1 MAEYAK
7 IIVKASVEEL
17 DRIFDYRIPDF
28 LENVCQIGVRVI
40 IPFGPQNRKREGYVL
55 ALSDETEVPLDKM
68 KSVMEVLDQ
77 GAILFSKDM
86 IELAFFMKRKY
97 FTTLNSCLQTI
108 IPSGIHVKSQY
119 MVYLQES
126 ILQVE
131 WEICTPKQRE
141 ILEMLKEQNGIEIGI
156 FQVRYGKDT
165 GRLIKALEQLNFIYR
180 EQIIHKKTY
189 AKEVNFYILQ
199 SDSLEY
205 NKIKKKAFEF
215 KRLAG
220 QRKIFEL
227 FEERNEMS
235 ALELKQEDI
244 SQSALNTLIRHGVLK
259 MEKRTK
265 LREVFKR
272 EDYGTS
278 QPLIFT
284 KEQEEVYKKIVWN
297 MERPKK
303 KPVLLHGV
311 TGSGKTEVYLQT
323 IAEVLERGQQAIIL
337 VSEISLTPQM
347 MDRLISRFGDLVS
360 VTHSKLSTGERYDQW
375 KKARDG
381 EISVIVGPRS
391 ALFMPFANL
400 GAIIIDE
407 VHEDAYVSEVNPKYD
422 ARDVALEL
430 ARITNSLLLMG
441 SATPPI
447 DMYYRALK
455 GEYELLQMKSKI
467 ESFERTKV
475 FVVDMKEELREGNR
489 SIFSRGLQEEMEQ
502 TLSRK
507 EQVMLFLNRRG
518 YSTFVSCRSCGFVM
532 ECEECALP
540 YTYHQH
546 HNELMCHY
554 CGRTEKNP
562 TICPECGSNYIKYFG
577 NGTQK
582 LEEEVK
588 KLFPQANVLRM
599 DFDTVKGKMSYQ
611 TILKQFE
618 NQEADILLGTQM
630 IAKGHDFKNVTLMG
644 IISADNSLYTPS
656 LYNAEQTFQLLTQ
669 SAGRAGRSE
678 KGGKVYM
685 QTYKPEHYA
694 IQYSRI
700 QSYEGFYQQE
710 IAYRELMQHPPF
722 GVFVSVILM
731 GKQEDLVKRWADILA
746 TEMSKSRKKF
756 QILGPV
762 PTRQRRIDGEY
773 WYRILVQGTEEQA
786 LVEFVLQYV
795 ESLKERCKKQVSFNL
810 TLNPRYIV

>member
-55 ALSDETEVPLDKM
+55 GLSDETEVPLDKM

-77 GAILFSKDM
+77 GAILFSKEM
-86 IELAFFMKRKY
+86 IELASFMKRKY
-97 FTTLNSCLQTI
+97 FATLNSCLQMI
-108 IPSGIHVKSQY
+108 IPTGIHIKSRY
-119 MVYLQES
+119 MIYLQED
-126 ILQVE
+126 ILEEE
-131 WEICTPKQRE
+131 WEICTPRQRE
-141 ILEMLKEQNGIEIGI
+141 ILEMLKEQDGIEMGI

-165 GRLIKALEQLNFIYR
+165 ARLIKELTQLNFIYQ

-199 SDSLEY
+199 PDSLEY
-205 NKIKKKAFEF
+205 KKIKRKAFEF
-215 KRLAG
+215 ERLAG

-227 FEERNEMS
+227 FEKRNEMS
-235 ALELKQEDI
+235 ALELTQEDI

-259 MEKRTK
+259 IEKRTK

-278 QPLIFT
+278 KALIFT
-284 KEQEEVYKKIVWN
+284 KEQEAVYKKIVRN
-297 MERPKK
+297 MERVKK
-303 KPVLLHGV
+303 KPMLLHGV
-311 TGSGKTEVYLQT
+311 TGSGKTEIYLQT

-337 VSEISLTPQM
+337 VPEISLTPQM
-347 MDRLISRFGDLVS
+347 LERFVCRFGDLVS
-360 VTHSKLSTGERYDQW
+360 MTHSKLSTAERYDQW

-381 EISVIVGPRS
+381 EISIIIGPRS

-407 VHEDAYVSEVNPKYD
+407 VHEDTYISEINPKYD

-430 ARITNSLLLMG
+430 ARITNSLLIMG
-441 SATPPI
+441 SATPPV
-447 DMYYRALK
+447 DMYYQAMQGK
-455 GEYELLQMKSKI
+455 YELLEMKSKV
-467 ESFERTKV
+467 ETFERTKV
-475 FVVDMKEELREGNR
+475 FLVDMKEELREGNR
-489 SIFSRGLQEEMEQ
+489 SIFSRGLQAEMER

-507 EQVMLFLNRRG
+507 EQIMLFLNRRG

-546 HNELMCHY
+546 NNELMCHY

-562 TICPECGSNYIKYFG
+562 TICPECGSKYIKYFG

-588 KLFPQANVLRM
+588 KLFPEANVLRM

-644 IISADNSLYTPS
+644 IIAADNSLFTPS

-685 QTYKPEHYA
+685 QTYQPEHYA
-694 IQYSRI
+694 IQYSRV

-710 IAYRELMQHPPF
+710 IACREMMQQPPF
-722 GVFVSVILM
+722 GVFVSVVLI
-731 GKQEDLVKRWADILA
+731 GKQEDAVKRWADILVS
-746 TEMSKSRKKF
+746 EMGQSRKKF
-756 QILGPV
+756 TILGPV
-762 PTRQRRIDGEY
+762 PTKQRRIDGEY
-773 WYRILVQGTEEQA
+773 WYRILVQGKEEKA
-786 LVEFVLQYV
+786 LVAFVLQYV
-795 ESLKERCKKQVSFNL
+795 EALKERCSKQVYFNL